1 MTTFGCPFNC
11 DFCSKPIFGNDFRRK
26 SGSKIISEIEN
37 ILGYGYDSLWIGDD
51 NFTLDERFVL
61 EFCQMTSNLD
71 ITWSCLSR
79 TTGVKRIM
87 AEQMKSS
94 GCDRVYLGLE
104 SGSQATLDL
113 MNKKTTIAENTQAVD
128 VFSHA
133 GINVSGFF
141 LVGYPGETRES
152 IEKTFRFALSLPIDN
167 CSFSVPFPLPGSNL
181 FKRVVGLDP
190 LKDWAI
196 ENENT
201 FIFETEIDRDWLTD
215 RIREVEEIINSRNS
229 AKINRV

>member
-1 MTTFGCPFNC
+1 
-11 DFCSKPIFGNDFRRK
+11 
-26 SGSKIISEIEN
+26 
-37 ILGYGYDSLWIGDD
+37 
-51 NFTLDERFVL
+51 
-61 EFCQMTSNLD
+61 
-71 ITWSCLSR
+71 
-79 TTGVKRIM
+79 
-87 AEQMKSS
+87 
-94 GCDRVYLGLE
+94 
-104 SGSQATLDL
+104 
-113 MNKKTTIAENTQAVD
+113 VD

-215 RIREVEEIINSRNS
+215 RIREVEEIINSRNP